1 MTDKIIDEKNSEVR
15 ADELNKEK
23 LEGVTGGV
31 DVISG
36 KKRPIVV
43 SEKLSNLVSADDMEE
58 SSSGEKSADKTG
70 IMV

>member
-36 KKRPIVV
+36 RRPIVV